1 VLLSSPLAFAQDVN
15 RLAKLKKADIAS
27 RAERLVEGTGS
38 MSAMFKSEGSSRAVL
53 DGVSAEASA
62 DVAIEAEEAAE
73 ALAA

>member
-1 VLLSSPLAFAQDVN
+1 
-15 RLAKLKKADIAS
+15 
-27 RAERLVEGTGS
+27 